1 MSVSFGVRLMVTAR
15 SDGRGGIRPF
25 GTYGKAQAGYS
36 VQVGHQ
42 TLQVGRD
49 GRVNIPKAVMERYG
63 VLGDDGR
70 RRIEVVFAW
79 HRQGADVP
87 DVGATVATPTYEMR
101 NAKTGDTA
109 RGFAEETNLLEPED
123 SRDYNWS
130 PLQ

>member
-25 GTYGKAQAGYS
+25 GTYSKAQAGYT
-36 VQVGHQ
+36 VQIGGQ
-42 TLQVGRD
+42 TLKVGRD

-63 VLGDDGR
+63 IIGDDGR
-70 RRIEVVFAW
+70 RRVEAVFAW
-79 HRQGADVP
+79 HRQDADVP
-87 DVGATVATPTYEMR
+87 DVGATIATPAYDMR
-101 NAKTGDTA
+101 NAATGDTA
-109 RGFAEETNLLEPED
+109 VGFAEDEDLLEPED